1 MEDKLKEKILR
12 FGFGLLFV
20 LLSNLSIF
28 AQGERLVKGKVMDSN
43 KEPIIGASVILKS
56 KATVGTV
63 TDIDGN
69 FALSIPAGNQT
80 LVFSYLGMKPK
91 EAVVGENNTV
101 NVVLEDDQVALKEV
115 VVVGF
120 GQQKKESVVGAIAQ
134 TTGKTLERA
143 GGVSDLGMALTGTLP
158 GVTTMS
164 TTGMP
169 GEEDPNIVIRGQSTW
184 NNSEPLILVDGIER
198 PMSTVDINSV
208 EAISVLKDA
217 SATAVFGVRGANG
230 VILITT
236 KRGQEGKAT
245 INVNFS
251 TAIKSPSRLP
261 QKYDSYDALLYLD
274 QAIENELGV
283 QPGSW
288 NAMYPYEVI
297 RNFRNQ
303 TTPEQ
308 RDRYPNVNWQKET
321 LKDYT
326 TSYNANVNISGGTK
340 FVKYFANLDYQREG
354 DIYREIQNDR
364 GYTAGYGYDRLN
376 VRSNLDFT
384 LTPSTTLKV
393 GLSGSTGVKKG
404 PESGNVNLYTAW
416 TAVYFTAPD
425 AMMPRYS
432 DGIWGFHA
440 PNSADGS
447 QLNALYNVALRG
459 VEYTTTNRI
468 NTDFSVEQDL
478 GKLLKGLKAHATLA
492 FDNEYQENQRG
503 VHDLYQSTDAQ
514 QKYIDPRTGAVTL
527 KYTIDSNNFFDYQE
541 TVGWSSRAGQIVTGD
556 LINGVYRRLYYSG
569 QLDYSNTFDAKHTV
583 TAMGNFSREEK
594 ATGSSEPIHRE
605 DWVFRVTYDF
615 AKRYLLEY
623 NGSYNGSD
631 LFSAANRFA
640 FFQSGAI
647 GWNVTEES
655 FIKNL
660 NLNWLDMF
668 KLRAS
673 YGMIGDDSRP
683 VGLSRWPYMTTWDM
697 RTDWGFRQSIL
708 YNDDASKV
716 TSPYSI
722 YYESNVGNPDLKWE
736 TVTKSNLGLDYAILN
751 NVISGSVD
759 VFKDQRRNIFMWG
772 TDRAMPSYFGT
783 SPSNANLGSVDT
795 KGLEVELRLNKQINK
810 DLRLWGNIAYTHAKD
825 LVIERD
831 DPELK
836 PAYMKQAGY
845 AIGQPK
851 YYVNA
856 GYINNWDELYG
867 SPAHDNLD
875 NMRTPGSYVI
885 LDYDADGVISSKDN
899 IPYSYSRTP
908 QNTFNTTLG
917 FDYKG
922 WGFFIQFY
930 GVTNVTREAPYTS
943 LEHSTRHTVY
953 EYQGSYWT
961 KDNQNADWP
970 KLVFGAMQSAYATST
985 RYDFDASY
993 LRLKNVELGYTF
1005 TDSQRWMHAAGIKS
1019 LKLYVNG
1026 NDLWLYT
1033 KMPDDRESNGAVAS
1047 YQSAYPTMKRLNFGL
1062 RVSL

>member
-1 MEDKLKEKILR
+1 MKDKLKEKILR

-20 LLSNLSIF
+20 LLGNMSVF
-28 AQGERLVKGKVMDSN
+28 AQGERLIKGTVMDSN
-43 KEPIIGASVILKS
+43 KEPIIGASVILKG
-56 KATVGTV
+56 KATVGTA
-63 TDIDGN
+63 TDVNGN
-69 FALSIPAGNQT
+69 FTISIPAGNQT
-80 LVFSYLGMKPK
+80 LLVSYLGMKTQ
-91 EAVVGENNTV
+91 EVSVGGSNEV
-101 NVVLEDDQVALKEV
+101 NVVLTDDQIALKEV

-120 GQQKKESVVGAIAQ
+120 GQQKKESVIGAITQ

-169 GEEDPNIVIRGQSTW
+169 GEEDPSIVIRGRSTW
-184 NNSEPLILVDGIER
+184 NNSDPLVLVDGIER
-198 PMSTVDINSV
+198 PMNTVDINSV
-208 EAISVLKDA
+208 ESISVLKDA

-236 KRGQEGKAT
+236 KRGQEGKAS
-245 INVNFS
+245 INFNLS
-251 TAIKSPSRLP
+251 SAIKSPSRLP

-288 NAMYPYEVI
+288 SAMYPYEI
-297 RNFRNQ
+297 IQKFRNQ
-303 TTPEQ
+303 ATPEDM
-308 RDRYPNVNWQKET
+308 DRYPNVNWQKET

-326 TSYNANVNISGGTK
+326 TSYNANMNITGGTK

-416 TAVYFTAPD
+416 TSVYVTAPD
-425 AMMPRYS
+425 AMRPRYS

-447 QLNALYNVALRG
+447 QLNALYNMALRG

-468 NTDFSVEQDL
+468 NTDFSAEQDL
-478 GKLLKGLKAHATLA
+478 GKLVKGLKAHATLA
-492 FDNEYQENQRG
+492 FDNQYQENQRG
-503 VHDLYQSTDAQ
+503 VRDLYQSSDPQ

-527 KYTIDSNNFFDYQE
+527 RYTIDSNNFFDYPE
-541 TVGWSSRAGQIVTGD
+541 TVGWSSRAGQIITGD
-556 LINGVYRRLYYSG
+556 GLNGVYRRLYYSG
-569 QLDYSNTFDAKHTV
+569 QLDYANTFGVKHTV

-615 AKRYLLEY
+615 AKRYLIEY

-631 LFSAANRFA
+631 LFSAENRFA

-647 GWNVTEES
+647 GWNITEES
-655 FIKNL
+655 FFQKL
-660 NLNWLDMF
+660 HLDWFNMF

-673 YGMIGDDSRP
+673 YGKIGDDSRP
-683 VGLSRWPYMTTWDM
+683 IGLPRWPYMTTWEM
-697 RTDWGFRQSIL
+697 RTDWGFRQSIYGENSGFA
-708 YNDDASKV
+708 YN
-716 TSPYSI
+716 P
-722 YYESNVGNPDLKWE
+722 YYESNVGNPNLKWE
-736 TVTKSNLGLDYAILN
+736 TITKSNLGLDYAILN

-759 VFKDQRRNIFMWG
+759 VFKDQRRDIFIFG
-772 TDRAMPSYFGT
+772 TDRAMPSYFGS
-783 SPSNANLGSVDT
+783 SPPNANLGAVDT
-795 KGLEVELRLNKQINK
+795 KGLEAELRLSKPINK
-810 DLRLWGNIAYTHAKD
+810 NLRLWGNVSYTHVKD
-825 LVIERD
+825 KVIERD

-836 PAYMKQAGY
+836 PAYMKKAGY
-845 AIGQPK
+845 AIGQPT

-856 GYINNWDELYG
+856 GYINNMDELYG
-867 SPAHDNLD
+867 SAAHDNLD

-917 FDYKG
+917 VDYKG
-922 WGFFIQFY
+922 WSFFIQFY
-930 GVTNVTREAPYTS
+930 GVNDVTREAPFTS

-961 KDNQNADWP
+961 RDNQSADWP
-970 KLVFGAMQSAYATST
+970 KLVFGAMQSGYATST

-993 LRLKNVELGYTF
+993 LRLKNMELGYTF
-1005 TDSQRWMHAAGIKS
+1005 SDNQRWIRSIGVKN

-1026 NDLWLYT
+1026 NNLWLYT
-1033 KMPDDRESNGAVAS
+1033 RMPDDRESNNNIAS
-1047 YQSAYPTMKRLNFGL
+1047 YQSAYPTMRRINFGL
-1062 RVSL
+1062 RLSL